1 MIKLSDNEKSGTFN
15 MRFIFALIQAVIRFM
30 AASLSAGTAFLD
42 WLASRLSGGGAGAP
56 AAPVPNLEMALPEP
70 ERLQRAEDLAVGEV
84 KAVDN
89 LMTRSPAQQAQIFAS
104 MDKDD
109 RILADLSL
117 LRPEQIDWLVGLHE
131 DQLRIVA
138 EASERR
144 VADALTG
151 KPQSLTAILSVG
163 QPKLNDATTLAHRL
177 AAKRASQL
185 SPTHP
190 PAYGLQ

>member
-1 MIKLSDNEKSGTFN
+1 M
-15 MRFIFALIQAVIRFM
+15 IRFLI
-30 AASLSAGTAFLD
+30 AVVQAIAQLIASGVGAGIAFLD
-42 WLASRLSGGGAGAP
+42 WLASRLSGGGVGAP
-56 AAPVPNLEMALPEP
+56 ASPIPNLEMALPEP
-70 ERLQRAEDLAVGEV
+70 ERLQRAEELATGEV

-144 VADALTG
+144 VADALAG
-151 KPQSLTAILSVG
+151 KPQSLTATLSVG
-163 QPKLNDATTLAHRL
+163 QEPPKDETPFAHRL